1 MTKPFLKWAGGKRWL
16 LNYLD
21 EIIGDFVFNGYHE
34 PFLGGGAVFFSLE
47 PQNDTY
53 LSDLNEELINTYLM
67 IRESPNEV
75 INLLRNYINTEE
87 FYYYIRKQRIYDN
100 IERAARF
107 IYLNKTSY
115 NGLYR
120 VNRRGE
126 FNVPYG
132 KGKGTFLS
140 EKQIL
145 DASVSLQR
153 SHINCGDFTNN
164 RENIHEGDLVFL
176 DPPYTVSNKNNC
188 FIEYNQTLFSLED
201 QRRLSDYIDY
211 IKERGAFYIL
221 TNAAHPTILELFEK
235 GDRLLQLSRTNLIGG
250 EHAERGMVTEY
261 VFTNLL
267 GGL

>member
-21 EIIGDFVFNGYHE
+21 EIIGNSVFNNYHE
-34 PFLGGGAVFFSLE
+34 PFLGGGAIFFSLE
-47 PQNDTY
+47 PQNNVY
-53 LSDLNEELINTYLM
+53 LSDLNEELINTYSMVQKKPRDIIKIL
-67 IRESPNEV
+67 N
-75 INLLRNYINTEE
+75 NYTNTKE
-87 FYYYIRKQRIYDN
+87 FYYQIRQQKIEND

-107 IYLNKTSY
+107 IYLNKTAY

-132 KGKGTFLS
+132 KGNGAFLN
-140 EKQIL
+140 EDKIL
-145 DASVSLQR
+145 KASLSLQNA
-153 SHINCGDFTNN
+153 HINWGDFSNN
-164 RENIHEGDLVFL
+164 RNYIKEGDLVFL

-201 QRRLSDYIDY
+201 QRRLSRYIDY
-211 IKERGAFYIL
+211 IKEQGAFYIL

-235 GDRLLQLSRTNLIGG
+235 GDKLLQLNRKNLIGG
-250 EHAERGMVTEY
+250 EHANRGVITEY
-261 VFTNLL
+261 VFTNI

>member
-21 EIIGDFVFNGYHE
+21 EIIGNLVFNDYHE
-34 PFLGGGAVFFSLE
+34 PFLGGGAIFFSLE
-47 PQNDTY
+47 PQNNIY

-67 IRESPNEV
+67 VRERPNEV
-75 INLLRNYINTEE
+75 INILKNYRNTEE
-87 FYYYIRKQRIYDN
+87 FYYQIRQQRINDN

-132 KGKGTFLS
+132 KGNGNFLS
-140 EKQIL
+140 ENQIL
-145 DASVSLQR
+145 DASARLQFA
-153 SHINCGDFTNN
+153 HINCGDFTNN
-164 RENIHEGDLVFL
+164 RANIHESDLVFL
-176 DPPYTVSNKNNC
+176 DPPYTVSHKNNC

-211 IKERGAFYIL
+211 IKEQGAFYIL
-221 TNAAHPTILELFEK
+221 TNAAHPIILELFEK
-235 GDRLLQLSRTNLIGG
+235 GDKVLQLSRNNLIGG
-250 EHAERGMVTEY
+250 EHADRGMITEY
-261 VFTNLL
+261 VFTNIL
-267 GGL
+267 GG